1 VSVAVQN
8 DDLFIFRLKICARRV
23 DRVVMTLL
31 IFLCA
36 WTVLAFAAAV
46 PAGRLCAVK
55 APR

>member
-1 VSVAVQN
+1 MSVAVQN

-46 PAGRLCAVK
+46 PVGRLCAVN